1 MAVNEAGVEQYDN
14 IAVGDLGT
22 QLFHFDD
29 EIGKFKYA
37 LPVTAGAEFG
47 GDTESYEAP
56 ETDLDYVPKV
66 GGRRSINDIAYTIN
80 YTKDKYAQANKI
92 TDPVDEHTYMEVM
105 KDGSAMIFKGTCA
118 MPSITAGDVR
128 QISMT
133 IIPSHIKWVSNI
145 YDLQPDDI
153 DSVVEKLLEKVTIT
167 VDKSTKEVKRVKIDI
182 SSIPT
187 SRQKYF
193 VSENFVSANTSQS

>member
-22 QLFHFDD
+22 QLFHFNATKTTF
-29 EIGKFKYA
+29 EYA

-47 GDTESYEAP
+47 GDTESFEAP
-56 ETDLDYVPKV
+56 ETDLDYVPKI

-80 YTKDKYAQANKI
+80 YTKDKYAKAEEI
-92 TDPVDEHTYMEVM
+92 TDPVEEHTYMEVLR
-105 KDGSAMIFKGTCA
+105 DGSAMIFKGTCA

-133 IIPSHIKWVSNI
+133 IIPSYIKWVSNI
-145 YDLQPDDI
+145 YALTESDKKSLESDWYT
-153 DSVVEKLLEKVTIT
+153 ENALKL
-167 VDKSTKEVKRVKIDI
+167 DKT
-182 SSIPT
+182 SIPEA
-187 SRQKYF
+187 RQQYF
-193 VSENFVSANTSQS
+193 ASKTNS